1 MQSDMA
7 MLSGLPFFELLDERE
22 RAHLLAG
29 LEVVRLPAGEVV
41 FEYGDPGDAL
51 YIIRDGEVEIFV
63 RDDTGTRILLETARA
78 GDVFGEI
85 PMLDSGPRTASA
97 SVTRDLEALRL
108 DRDLLQRFLEAH
120 PTAAL
125 DLLAVL
131 GRRLRESAERLRHT
145 ASRNVNEELSD
156 TRPRLQK
163 AVDWVAQFSGSLP
176 FLLLNALVFF
186 VWIVANVGAI
196 PGLRPFDPFPFQF
209 LTLAVSLEAIFL
221 STFVL
226 ISQNRQAA
234 KDHLRAEIEYN
245 VNLKAELE
253 VAHLHEKVDRLTAD
267 VLARLARLEHGGSG
281 PASPR
286 E

>member
-1 MQSDMA
+1 MQSDTA
-7 MLSGLPFFELLDERE
+7 LLDGLPFFELLDEGE
-22 RAHLLAG
+22 RAHLAAG
-29 LEVVRLPAGEVV
+29 LQVVSLPAGAGV

-51 YIIRDGEVEIFV
+51 YIIRDGEVEIYV
-63 RDDTGTRILLETARA
+63 RDDTGTRILLETAGA

-85 PMLDSGPRTASA
+85 SLLDSGPRTASA
-97 SVTRDLEALRL
+97 SVTRDLEALCI
-108 DRDLLQRFLEAH
+108 DRDVLQRFLVAH

-156 TRPRLQK
+156 TRSRLQK
-163 AVDWVAQFSGSLP
+163 AVDWVAQFSGSLL
-176 FLLLNALVFF
+176 FLSLNALIFF
-186 VWIVANVGAI
+186 VWIVVNADAI
-196 PGLRPFDPFPFQF
+196 PGLPPFDPFPFQF

-234 KDHLRAEIEYN
+234 KDHLRAEIEYD

-253 VAHLHEKVDRLTAD
+253 VAYLHEKVDRLTAD

-281 PASPR
+281 PESPR